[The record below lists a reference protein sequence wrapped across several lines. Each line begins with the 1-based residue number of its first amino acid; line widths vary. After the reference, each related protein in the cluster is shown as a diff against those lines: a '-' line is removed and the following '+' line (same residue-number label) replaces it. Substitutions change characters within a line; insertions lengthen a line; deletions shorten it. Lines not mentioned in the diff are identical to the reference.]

1 MEWLGCRIATSGKW
15 LRLDKV
21 EMVDAG
27 DLASLP
33 SAYCM
38 KWTSAVAPRH
48 AAKHPANAP
57 TELSGCCIVAL
68 FSALCDE
75 LVTR

>member
-33 SAYCM
+33 SAYEVDFGSCPP
-38 KWTSAVAPRH
+38 TCGEAPCQCAYRAEWLPH
-48 AAKHPANAP
+48 RGTVSCP
-57 TELSGCCIVAL
+57 L
-68 FSALCDE
+68 
-75 LVTR
+75 